1 LRRQRE
7 VKTFRF
13 LPRWGRLW
21 LCGLGGCGCCDRLFR
36 NFPKYL
42 WRIYVSVLLID
53 ARVWQFEGVRSLKQ
67 VLKTLAVLRRFDERT
82 LQHLAKPLTIQGR
95 LQGKDA
101 LEPVKFSD
109 TDRNASVLEFL
120 QEGREMLKIFHAD
133 ARDRLCL

>member
-1 LRRQRE
+1 
-7 VKTFRF
+7 
-13 LPRWGRLW
+13 
-21 LCGLGGCGCCDRLFR
+21 
-36 NFPKYL
+36 
-42 WRIYVSVLLID
+42 VLLID